1 MFTIRWQSVALTM
14 CVAALSLPMLL
25 GQAGCDKKEPSP
37 PSDAPPPPVASGDPP
52 APQDPQLAKAMEE
65 IAQYRERVE
74 QNPKDVEAL
83 VALGNAN
90 LMLRRYD
97 HAKGWYEQ
105 ALKVDPNRR
114 DIRMDLA
121 IALRYLQQPDEAI
134 DQLNLVLAKE
144 PKNAAAL
151 YNVGII
157 LLEDKHDQPAAIAKW
172 EALMKAHPDDPRVP
186 QLRQMVEGLKHP
198 TAAAPP
204 PSSAPSG
211 G

>member
-1 MFTIRWQSVALTM
+1 MFTIRWQFVGLTM
-14 CVAALSLPMLL
+14 FVAALSLPLLL
-25 GQAGCDKKEPSP
+25 GQAGCDKKASSP
-37 PSDAPPPPVASGDPP
+37 PSDAPPSVASGDPP
-52 APQDPQLAKAMEE
+52 APQDPQLAKAMAE

-74 QNPKDVEAL
+74 QDPKDVEAL

-90 LMLRRYD
+90 LMLRR
-97 HAKGWYEQ
+97 HENAKGWYEE
-105 ALKVDPNRR
+105 ALKVDPNRL
-114 DIRMDLA
+114 DTRMDLA
-121 IALRYLQQPDEAI
+121 IAYRYLQKPDEAI
-134 DQLNLVLAKE
+134 EQLKLVLAKE

-151 YNVGII
+151 YNVGVI
-157 LLEDKHDQPAAIAKW
+157 LFEDKHDQPGAIAKW

-204 PSSAPSG
+204 TSSAPSG